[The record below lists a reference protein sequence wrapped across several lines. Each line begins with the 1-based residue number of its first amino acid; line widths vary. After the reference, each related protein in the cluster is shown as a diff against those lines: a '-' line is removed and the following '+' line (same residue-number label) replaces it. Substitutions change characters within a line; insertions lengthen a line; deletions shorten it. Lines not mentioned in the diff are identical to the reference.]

1 MSRKRKS
8 PCILSVL
15 ISRTLR
21 HVISFDPFRKHGLC
35 DLVNNIPNF
44 PSEPKKVVMTSNP
57 CQNVL
62 THDAGLPE
70 QWPTYEGVGLVLC
83 SLSPWVL
90 VQSENAVLLPTKS
103 RMINQRIGMCP
114 QYLKD
119 KAVPFSSGFSP
130 PLRSFLRTLV
140 LRNHIRL
147 TPRAAGSSEFRFPS
161 LFSSPVCLSDTRSCA
176 ISCQTL

>member
-1 MSRKRKS
+1 MAFNQHLRTLFLPSLTNKWIFYFSQKTVSGTDEQCSSWIFRIIFWLRVFLLGRFRSIIYTWHFEVSGSLQKFPFLPMSRKRKS

-35 DLVNNIPNF
+35 DLVHNSPNF

-70 QWPTYEGVGLVLC
+70 QWLTYEGVGLVLC

-90 VQSENAVLLPTKS
+90 V
-103 RMINQRIGMCP
+103 
-114 QYLKD
+114 
-119 KAVPFSSGFSP
+119 
-130 PLRSFLRTLV
+130 
-140 LRNHIRL
+140 
-147 TPRAAGSSEFRFPS
+147 
-161 LFSSPVCLSDTRSCA
+161 
-176 ISCQTL
+176 